1 MKRYYYP
8 ILIVSLLI
16 AVIVPV
22 VSGAVVKLD
31 NPLEV
36 DTLWEFVL
44 LIANFIFRLALWIAP
59 IMFIIGGFYYLTA
72 AGSPEKIETGK
83 KIILYTIIGLIIIIS
98 AKGLIN
104 MFKDIFDIE
113 ETTNSAP

>member
-16 AVIVPV
+16 ALIVPV
-22 VSGAVVKLD
+22 ASGAVTLA
-31 NPLEV
+31 NPLKV
-36 DTLWEFVL
+36 DTLWDFVL

-104 MFKDIFDIE
+104 MFKNIFGI
-113 ETTNSAP
+113 TAGT

>member
-16 AVIVPV
+16 ALIVPV
-22 VSGAVVKLD
+22 ASGAVELA
-31 NPLEV
+31 NPLKAKNFQELV
-36 DTLWEFVL
+36 A
-44 LIANFIFRLALWIAP
+44 LIANFIFNLALWTAP

-104 MFKDIFDIE
+104 MFKNIFDIE

>member
-16 AVIVPV
+16 ALIIPV
-22 VSGAVVKLD
+22 VSGAVELT
-31 NPLEV
+31 NPLKAKNFQELV
-36 DTLWEFVL
+36 A
-44 LIANFIFRLALWIAP
+44 LIVKFIFKLALWIAP

-83 KIILYTIIGLIIIIS
+83 KIILYTVIGLIIIIS
-98 AKGLIN
+98 ARGLIS
-104 MFKDIFDIE
+104 MFKDIFDI
-113 ETTNSAP
+113 TTGT

>member
-16 AVIVPV
+16 ALIVPV
-22 VSGAVVKLD
+22 ASGAVTLA
-31 NPLEV
+31 NPLKV
-36 DTLWEFVL
+36 DTLWDFVL

>member
-16 AVIVPV
+16 ALIVPV
-22 VSGAVVKLD
+22 ASGAVTLT
-31 NPLEV
+31 NPLGAKSFQE
-36 DTLWEFVL
+36 LVL
-44 LIANFIFRLALWIAP
+44 LIANFIFKLALWIAP

-83 KIILYTIIGLIIIIS
+83 KVILYTVIGLIIVIS
-98 AKGLIN
+98 ARGLIS
-104 MFKDIFDIE
+104 MFQNIFGI
-113 ETTNSAP
+113 TGGA